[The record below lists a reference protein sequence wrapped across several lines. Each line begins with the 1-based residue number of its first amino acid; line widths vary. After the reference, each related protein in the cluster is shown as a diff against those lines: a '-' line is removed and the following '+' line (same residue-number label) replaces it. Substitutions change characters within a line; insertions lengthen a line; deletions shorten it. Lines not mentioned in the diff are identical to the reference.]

1 MPENLLETRDL
12 AAGYNGVPA
21 IRGLTVSVAP
31 GEVVALLGPN
41 GAGKTTSLLAMV
53 GLVPLLAGEVDV
65 LGAPLGRR
73 RPHQVARSGVI
84 LVPDDRG
91 IFSGLTV
98 REHLRLAAR
107 RPDPRR
113 ETAVLDRFPVL
124 RNLEGRKAGLMSGG
138 EQQMLAIAKALLA
151 KPKVLII
158 DEMSLGLA
166 PKIVQEMLPAIRD
179 LAKEDGIGLVLVEQH
194 IELALSIADRGVILN
209 HGRVVLT
216 GAAPDLL
223 RDRYLVEAA
232 YFGAD
237 EFGHDESDPD
247 RVPALG

>member
-1 MPENLLETRDL
+1 MPDNLLETRDL

-21 IRGLTVSVAP
+21 IRGLSLAVGP
-31 GEVVALLGPN
+31 GEVIALLGPN

-53 GLVPLLAGEVDV
+53 GLVPLLSGEVDV

-73 RPHQVARSGVI
+73 RPHQIARAGVL

-91 IFSGLTV
+91 IFYGLTV
-98 REHLRLAAR
+98 REHLRLATRKPDAAR
-107 RPDPRR
+107 
-113 ETAVLDRFPVL
+113 EEQVLDRFPVL

-179 LAKEDGIGLVLVEQH
+179 LAKEDGIGLILVEQH

-216 GAAPDLL
+216 GAAADLL
-223 RDRYLVEAA
+223 RDRHLVEAA

-237 EFGHDESDPD
+237 EFGHDETDPD